1 MADLRLQSPLLNPG
15 TIATSEPAD
24 TPNSAANAEARIP
37 PQEDPEMKPP
47 RRGVAGW
54 IVYDLGNTL
63 FSQNMI
69 SNYFPV
75 WVVAVM
81 GGSDAHIS
89 LVNTV
94 TMALMLGIGPWLG
107 AVSDRMPRR
116 LPILIATT
124 TGCCLITLLIGN
136 DLHSSLILFLY
147 ANLLFQAGLIMY
159 DALLPAVSTPDNR
172 GRVGGAA
179 IGLGYLGSLLGIGI
193 GFLVLARGG
202 DYQTIFRLTAIGFF
216 LLALPCFHWVKEP
229 VRTVERLSPLVLA
242 RGAMQDIFNTARRA
256 RSYPELVRFLVG
268 RAFYAEAANTI
279 GIFMAV
285 YLTVQLG
292 FSSGQKD
299 RLLLVAIVAAVAGG
313 FFWGRVVDR
322 IGPRDSLMRV
332 LVIWAI
338 ALTLIAATGFTILPN
353 EALWLIAP
361 LAGFALGGTWASDRP
376 LMIGLAPPEY
386 LGQFYGLYALSGRF
400 AALVGPLLWA
410 LVVDVLGWGRPTAL
424 LVLLGLVLVAMVILR
439 PLSSTIGRPDSVQ
452 QRDPDTAPS

>member
-1 MADLRLQSPLLNPG
+1 MTELGPEPSLLIADAVGPVEPVDLPEAMGGAATEGPSPENPES
-15 TIATSEPAD
+15 T
-24 TPNSAANAEARIP
+24 
-37 PQEDPEMKPP
+37 PP

-69 SNYFPV
+69 ANYFPV

-81 GGSDAHIS
+81 GGSDGQIS

-107 AVSDRMPRR
+107 AVSDRMSRR

-124 TGCCLITLLIGN
+124 TGCCLITLLVGN
-136 DLHSSLILFLY
+136 DLRSSLFLVVG
-147 ANLLFQAGLIMY
+147 ANLLFQAGIIMY
-159 DALLPAVSTPDNR
+159 DSLLVTVSTPENR

-179 IGLGYLGSLLGIGI
+179 VGLGYLGSLLGIGI
-193 GFLVLARGG
+193 GFIVFARGG
-202 DYQTIFRLTAIGFF
+202 DYQTIFRLTAVGFF
-216 LLALPCFHWVKEP
+216 LLALPCFLWVKEP
-229 VRTVERLSPLVLA
+229 ARAVERLAPLVLA
-242 RGAMQDIFNTARRA
+242 RGAVQDIVATARHA

-292 FSSGQKD
+292 FSSGEKD
-299 RLLLVAIVAAVAGG
+299 RLLLVAILAAVAGG
-313 FFWGRVVDR
+313 LFWGRVVDH

-332 LVIWAI
+332 LVIWSV
-338 ALTLIAATGFTILPN
+338 ALALIAATGFTILPN

-361 LAGFALGGTWASDRP
+361 LAGFALGGTWAADRP

-386 LGQFYGLYALSGRF
+386 LGQFYGLYALAGRF

-410 LVVDVLGWGRPTAL
+410 LVVDVLGLGRPTAL
-424 LVLLGLVLVAMVILR
+424 LVLLALVLVAIVILR
-439 PLSSTIGRPDSVQ
+439 PLSPSIGRPDSAQ
-452 QRDPDTAPS
+452 

>member
-1 MADLRLQSPLLNPG
+1 MTEFGPESPLASADAIGAAEPVDLP
-15 TIATSEPAD
+15 EPAGGAETGVPSGGSPQ
-24 TPNSAANAEARIP
+24 TPP
-37 PQEDPEMKPP
+37 PS
-47 RRGVAGW
+47 RGVAGW
-54 IVYDLGNTL
+54 IIYDLGNTL

-69 SNYFPV
+69 ANYFPV

-81 GGSDAHIS
+81 GGSDGQIS
-89 LVNTV
+89 LANTV

-124 TGCCLITLLIGN
+124 SGCCLITLLVGN
-136 DLHSSLILFLY
+136 DLRSSLILFVA
-147 ANLLFQAGLIMY
+147 ANLLFQAGLIIY
-159 DALLPAVSTPDNR
+159 DSLLAAVSTPENR
-172 GRVGGAA
+172 GRIGGAA
-179 IGLGYLGSLLGIGI
+179 VGLGYLGSLLGIGI
-193 GFLVLARGG
+193 GFVVFANGG
-202 DYQTIFRLTAIGFF
+202 DYQTIFRLTAIGFL
-216 LLALPCFHWVKEP
+216 LLALPCFLWVKEP
-229 VRTVERLSPLVLA
+229 PRSVERLAPLSLA
-242 RGAMQDIFNTARRA
+242 RGAVQDIFDTVRRA

-292 FSSGQKD
+292 FSSGEKD
-299 RLLLVAIVAAVAGG
+299 RLLLVAILAAVGGG

-332 LVIWAI
+332 LVVWSV
-338 ALTLIAATGFTILPN
+338 ALALIAATGFTILPN

-361 LAGFALGGTWASDRP
+361 LAGFALGGTWAADRP

-386 LGQFYGLYALSGRF
+386 LGQFYGLYALAGRF

-410 LVVDVLGWGRPTAL
+410 LVVDVLGLGRPTAL
-424 LVLLGLVLVAMVILR
+424 LVLLALVLVAIVILR
-439 PLSSTIGRPDSVQ
+439 PLSPSIGRPDSPQSRNPGVLL
-452 QRDPDTAPS
+452 P

>member
-1 MADLRLQSPLLNPG
+1 
-15 TIATSEPAD
+15 
-24 TPNSAANAEARIP
+24 
-37 PQEDPEMKPP
+37 
-47 RRGVAGW
+47 
-54 IVYDLGNTL
+54 
-63 FSQNMI
+63 MI

-81 GGSDAHIS
+81 GGSDGHIS
-89 LVNTV
+89 LVNTI

-107 AVSDRMPRR
+107 AVSDRLPRR

-124 TGCCLITLLIGN
+124 TGCCLLTLLVGN
-136 DLHSSLILFLY
+136 GLLTSLLFFLG
-147 ANLLFQAGLIMY
+147 ANLLFQAGLVIY
-159 DALLPAVSTPDNR
+159 DSLLPAVSTPENR

-179 IGLGYLGSLLGIGI
+179 VGLGYLGSLLGIGI
-193 GFLVLARGG
+193 GFVVLSHSG
-202 DYQTIFRLTAIGFF
+202 DYQTIFRLTALGFF
-216 LLALPCFHWVKEP
+216 LLALPCFLWVKEP
-229 VRTVERLSPLVLA
+229 PRTVERLAPIALA
-242 RGAMQDIFNTARRA
+242 RGAIEDIFKTARRA

-292 FSSGQKD
+292 FSSGEKD
-299 RLLLVAIVAAVAGG
+299 RLLLVAIVAAVGGG

-332 LVIWAI
+332 LVIWSI
-338 ALTLIAATGFTILPN
+338 ALALIAATGFAILPN

-386 LGQFYGLYALSGRF
+386 LGQFYGLYALAGRF

-410 LVVDVLGWGRPTAL
+410 LVVDVLGLGRPTAL
-424 LVLLGLVLVAMVILR
+424 LVLLGLVLIAIAILH
-439 PLSSTIGRPDSVQ
+439 PLSSSIGRPDSV
-452 QRDPDTAPS
+452 T

>member
-1 MADLRLQSPLLNPG
+1 MPEDE
-15 TIATSEPAD
+15 IPAAMTLD
-24 TPNSAANAEARIP
+24 AP
-37 PQEDPEMKPP
+37 PP

-54 IVYDLGNTL
+54 IVNDLGNTL

-75 WVVAVM
+75 WIVAVI
-81 GGSDAHIS
+81 GGSDGHIS

-116 LPILIATT
+116 LPILMATT
-124 TGCCLITLLIGN
+124 TGCCLLTLLVGN
-136 DLHSSLILFLY
+136 ELWNSLILFLW
-147 ANLLFQAGLIMY
+147 ANLLFQAGLVMY
-159 DALLPAVSTPDNR
+159 DSLLPAVSTPENR
-172 GRVGGAA
+172 GRVGGTAV
-179 IGLGYLGSLLGIGI
+179 GLGYLGSLLGIGI
-193 GFLVLARGG
+193 GFLVLSRGG
-202 DYQTIFRLTAIGFF
+202 DYQTVFRLTAIGFF
-216 LLALPCFHWVKEP
+216 LLALPCFLWLKEP
-229 VRTVERLSPLVLA
+229 VRVVERTSPIALA
-242 RGAMQDIFNTARRA
+242 RGAFSDIMNTARRA

-292 FSSGQKD
+292 FSSGEKD
-299 RLLLVAIVAAVAGG
+299 RLLLVAILAAVAGG

-332 LVIWAI
+332 LIVWSV
-338 ALTLIAATGFTILPN
+338 ALILIATTGFGILPN
-353 EALWLIAP
+353 DALWLIAP

-386 LGQFYGLYALSGRF
+386 LGQFYGLYALAGRF
-400 AALVGPLLWA
+400 AALVGPLIWW
-410 LVVDVLGWGRPTAL
+410 LVVDVLSLGRPTAL
-424 LVLLGLVLVAMVILR
+424 LVLLGLVLVAMQILR
-439 PLSSTIGRPDSVQ
+439 PLSSSIGRPD
-452 QRDPDTAPS
+452 PAG